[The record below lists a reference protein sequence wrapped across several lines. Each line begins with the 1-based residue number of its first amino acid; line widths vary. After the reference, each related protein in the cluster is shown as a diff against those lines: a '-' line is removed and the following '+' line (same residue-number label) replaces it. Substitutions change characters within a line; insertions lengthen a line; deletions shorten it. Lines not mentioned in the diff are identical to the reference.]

1 MNHPWQQP
9 IRPMEYTILNSEP
22 VPEGLQFTPLWIR
35 VIFIRVTDDGFEVM
49 GENGTRWN
57 IADIVIREVAR

>member
-9 IRPMEYTILNSEP
+9 VRPMEYLIIRSEEP
-22 VPEGLQFTPLWIR
+22 TRFWYR

-57 IADIVIREVAR
+57 VPDILIRDVVN